1 MKNLVWLGAKLQ
13 EVSTTAF
20 KAAYSYKN
28 DVVYYN
34 RETPEDIF
42 VHENVH
48 KWQYATLDI
57 MNIDKDIFY
66 SATRKIPTLA
76 RLHEALAREVQY
88 GQMTLAES
96 LEIFVRANSLDRMIS
111 WSVKMINKTI
121 DILSEKHGDISSVTI
136 YNHGIAIDTT
146 DSHFAYDLIPYH
158 AGTDIKDRTDSEAKF
173 GKAIISGTIADIKNY
188 FENIRKE
195 VITMTTIKDNSVI
208 ANNVQN
214 NNNNVSINRK
224 DDTIMANNNN
234 IALFGIKTVQY
245 KDGTNKVYAGGVNGA
260 HLISSAVEQGNNPV
274 FWQANGNVIVNGE
287 IKAEFVM
294 YVSATNKHGVT
305 AQLNAFFSDVY
316 GIGNKVIVDTRD
328 REKSVPNNVLK
339 GIWGPFISNGT
350 SYQVKGYQKIAES
363 LSSDTLPSRVY
374 KTPAKRN
381 EEITTNAVS
390 TTTTTTVATV
400 NSDNNVSVDEIVNAV
415 TKVFKAEIASLKDDL
430 KAAMA
435 EIVSLKA
442 EVAALKAAAVVT
454 KEEVVAENIIEDTT
468 EVVTE
473 DITDTSVAV
482 ETAPVVEEQVTIV
495 EEQVTTVEEIPT
507 VSQKPED
514 IVATNDVP
522 SNDDDFSLDDILA
535 GEDIS
540 VNCDND
546 PAMGATVEND
556 IIEEEAVVEEEEE
569 EERTVDYSDLYK
581 TVVKVIPY
589 NEEGVLDVEDYKATY
604 NRNLEVAI
612 ETFNNAM
619 FSLFKNDINTA
630 TTIMTAIVKKFQGR
644 KFGAVRLSEG
654 NVQVKGSSRGKNGWF
669 VVNNNDITFVK

>member
-111 WSVKMINKTI
+111 WSIKMINKTI
-121 DILSEKHGDISSVTI
+121 DILSEKHGDISFVTI

-146 DSHFAYDLIPYH
+146 NSHFAYDLIPYH
-158 AGTDIKDRTDSEAKF
+158 TGTDIKDRTDSEAKF

-214 NNNNVSINRK
+214 NNDNVSINRK
-224 DDTIMANNNN
+224 DDSIMTNNNN

-274 FWQANGNVIVNGE
+274 FWQANGNVIVNGV

-305 AQLNAFFSDVY
+305 AQLNAFFADVY

-381 EEITTNAVS
+381 EEITTNTVS
-390 TTTTTTVATV
+390 IPTTATI
-400 NSDNNVSVDEIVNAV
+400 NSDNNVSVDEIVSAV

-454 KEEVVAENIIEDTT
+454 KEEVVTEDITK
-468 EVVTE
+468 VVTE
-473 DITDTSVAV
+473 DITDASVAI
-482 ETAPVVEEQVTIV
+482 ETTPVV

-522 SNDDDFSLDDILA
+522 SDDDDFSLDDILA

-546 PAMGATVEND
+546 PAMGAAVEND
-556 IIEEEAVVEEEEE
+556 IIEEEESVVEE

-581 TVVKVIPY
+581 TVVKIIPY

-630 TTIMTAIVKKFQGR
+630 TTTMTNIVKKFQGR
-644 KFGAVRLSEG
+644 KFGAVRLFDG

-669 VVNNNDITFVK
+669 VVNNNDVVFVK

>member
-20 KAAYSYKN
+20 KAAYSYKS

-34 RETPEDIF
+34 INTPEDIF

-48 KWQYATLDI
+48 KWQYAMLDI

-66 SATRKIPTLA
+66 GAFQKIPTLA
-76 RLHEALAREVQY
+76 RFHEALAREVQY
-88 GQMTLAES
+88 GMATLAQS
-96 LEIFVRANSLDRMIS
+96 LNVFYRFKTLDRMIS
-111 WSVKMINKTI
+111 WSVKMINKTL
-121 DILSEKHGDISSVTI
+121 DILSEKYGDISFVTI
-136 YNHGIAIDTT
+136 YNHGVTVVT
-146 DSHFAYDLIPYH
+146 NNGTFSYDLVPYH
-158 AGTDIKDRTDSEAKF
+158 SGTDIKDRTGLEHKF
-173 GKAIISGTIADIKNY
+173 GAPLFKGT
-188 FENIRKE
+188 FEETKE
-195 VITMTTIKDNSVI
+195 YLEGLKMTNN
-208 ANNVQN
+208 NNVQN
-214 NNNNVSINRK
+214 NNDNTSINRK
-224 DDTIMANNNN
+224 DDSTMTNNNN

-294 YVSATNKHGVT
+294 YVSATNKYGVT
-305 AQLNAFFSDVY
+305 AQLNAFFSDIY

-381 EEITTNAVS
+381 EEITTNTVPV
-390 TTTTTTVATV
+390 TTTTTV

-415 TKVFKAEIASLKDDL
+415 TKVFKAEIVSLKDDL

-442 EVAALKAAAVVT
+442 EVAALKAAATVVT
-454 KEEVVAENIIEDTT
+454 KEEVVVE
-468 EVVTE
+468 E
-473 DITDTSVAV
+473 DITDTAVAA
-482 ETAPVVEEQVTIV
+482 ETALVV
-495 EEQVTTVEEIPT
+495 EEQVTTVEEIPA
-507 VSQKPED
+507 VSQKPEE
-514 IVATNDVP
+514 IIATNDVP
-522 SNDDDFSLDDILA
+522 SNDDDLSFDDILA

-556 IIEEEAVVEEEEE
+556 IIEEESVVEEE

-630 TTIMTAIVKKFQGR
+630 TATMTAIVKKFQGR

-669 VVNNNDITFVK
+669 IVNNNDVTFVK

>member
-66 SATRKIPTLA
+66 GATRKIPTLA

-96 LEIFVRANSLDRMIS
+96 LEIFVRANSLDKMIS

-146 DSHFAYDLIPYH
+146 NSHFAYDLIPYH
-158 AGTDIKDRTDSEAKF
+158 TGTDIKDRTDSEAKF

-214 NNNNVSINRK
+214 NNDNVSINRK

-260 HLISSAVEQGNNPV
+260 HLISSAVEQGNKPV
-274 FWQANGNVIVNGE
+274 FWQANGNVIVNGV

-305 AQLNAFFSDVY
+305 AQLNAFFSDIY

-381 EEITTNAVS
+381 EEITTNSVP
-390 TTTTTTVATV
+390 TTTVNSD

-454 KEEVVAENIIEDTT
+454 KEEVVAEAIVEDIT

-473 DITDTSVAV
+473 DITDASVAV
-482 ETAPVVEEQVTIV
+482 ETTPVV

-522 SNDDDFSLDDILA
+522 SDDDDFSLDDILA

-556 IIEEEAVVEEEEE
+556 IIEEESEAVIE

-604 NRNLEVAI
+604 NRNLEVAT

-630 TTIMTAIVKKFQGR
+630 TATMTAIVKKFQGK

-669 VVNNNDITFVK
+669 VVNNNDVTFIK

>member
-1 MKNLVWLGAKLQ
+1 MKNLVWLGVKLQ
-13 EVSTTAF
+13 EVSTTTF
-20 KAAYSYKN
+20 KAAYSYKS
-28 DVVYYN
+28 DIVYYN
-34 RETPEDIF
+34 IKTPEDIF

-48 KWQYATLDI
+48 KWQYAMLDI

-66 SATRKIPTLA
+66 SAFQKIPTLA
-76 RLHEALAREVQY
+76 RFHEALAREVQY
-88 GQMTLAES
+88 GMATLAQS
-96 LEIFVRANSLDRMIS
+96 LNIFYRFKTLDRMIS

-146 DSHFAYDLIPYH
+146 NSHFAYDLVPYH
-158 AGTDIKDRTDSEAKF
+158 SGTDIKDRTDSEAKF

-188 FENIRKE
+188 LENIRKE

-224 DDTIMANNNN
+224 DDTIMTNNNN

-294 YVSATNKHGVT
+294 YVTATNKYGVT
-305 AQLNAFFSDVY
+305 AQLNAFFSDIY

-390 TTTTTTVATV
+390 APTIPTTVATV
-400 NSDNNVSVDEIVNAV
+400 NSDNNVSVDEIVSAV

-454 KEEVVAENIIEDTT
+454 KEEVVTEDTT

-473 DITDTSVAV
+473 DITDTAV
-482 ETAPVVEEQVTIV
+482 ETAPVV

-556 IIEEEAVVEEEEE
+556 IIEEEAVVEEEE
-569 EERTVDYSDLYK
+569 RTVDYSDLYK

-619 FSLFKNDINTA
+619 FSLFKNDINAA
-630 TTIMTAIVKKFQGR
+630 TTTMTAIVKKFQGR
-644 KFGAVRLSEG
+644 KFGAVRLFDG

-669 VVNNNDITFVK
+669 VINNNDVVFVK

>member
-20 KAAYSYKN
+20 KAAYSYKS

-34 RETPEDIF
+34 INTPEDIF

-48 KWQYATLDI
+48 KWQYSMLDI
-57 MNIDKDIFY
+57 MDIDKDIFY
-66 SATRKIPTLA
+66 SAFQKIPTLA
-76 RLHEALAREVQY
+76 RFHEALAREVQY
-88 GQMTLAES
+88 GMATLAQS
-96 LEIFVRANSLDRMIS
+96 LNVFYRFKTLDRMIS

-121 DILSEKHGDISSVTI
+121 DILSEKHGDIKTVTI
-136 YNHGIAIDTT
+136 YNHGIAIDTI

-158 AGTDIKDRTDSEAKF
+158 TGTDIKDRTDSEAKF
-173 GKAIISGTIADIKNY
+173 GKAIISGTIAEIKNY

-195 VITMTTIKDNSVI
+195 VITMTTTIKNNSVI

-214 NNNNVSINRK
+214 NNDNVSINRK
-224 DDTIMANNNN
+224 DDSIMTNNNN

-294 YVSATNKHGVT
+294 YVSATNKSGVT
-305 AQLNAFFSDVY
+305 AQLNAFFSDIY

-381 EEITTNAVS
+381 EEITTN
-390 TTTTTTVATV
+390 TVPVTATV

-442 EVAALKAAAVVT
+442 EVAALKAATVVT
-454 KEEVVAENIIEDTT
+454 KEEVVVE
-468 EVVTE
+468 E
-473 DITDTSVAV
+473 DITDTAVAT
-482 ETAPVVEEQVTIV
+482 EMAPVV

-514 IVATNDVP
+514 IIATNDVP
-522 SNDDDFSLDDILA
+522 SNDDDLSLDDILA

-556 IIEEEAVVEEEEE
+556 IIEEEPIVEE

-630 TTIMTAIVKKFQGR
+630 TATMTAIVKKFQGR

-669 VVNNNDITFVK
+669 VVNNNDVTFTK